1 MQAIYMTEIAA
12 WFAAISVVL
21 LLLAAVGVIAWRI
34 LRHAHAAARMRHRLA
49 LFPERNPEP
58 VLNVS
63 FDGEVRYANPAARS
77 LVARLHPKATS
88 DKLLPPDLTAH
99 IAVLLNTGQSDSHW
113 EYLYQASVLQC
124 SLHCME
130 DVGVCHVYIKDLT
143 AQHAAET
150 LLDHHTLHDMLT
162 GLPNQRAFNERLAAA
177 LGEGAPASVLLL
189 HLDRFRALM
198 ETLGHTTGETLLRA
212 VATRLTELMASTPGC
227 VVHRFEGAL
236 FAMFYPRF
244 ADAGQLAQ
252 LAAQV
257 KTLMEPAFLID
268 GRELYFSF
276 SMGASRAPEDGSDAA
291 TLLRRADTALH
302 HATRDGGGRFQAY
315 FPALD
320 VQAVERLE
328 LEHALTHSAARGEL
342 TLRYQPQI
350 RVSDGRMVGVEA
362 LVRWRHPTRGE
373 IPLTEFIP
381 LAESSGAIITIGEWV
396 LRTACERTQAWRAA
410 GLPPITVAINL
421 SPRHFRSPRLV
432 QQVEAS
438 LAASGLAA
446 KWLEIE
452 ITESAAMHDIELAV
466 ATLAQLKALGI
477 RLALDDFGTG
487 HSALA
492 WLRRFPVDKLK
503 IDQSFVRGM
512 EHDPADAA
520 IVRAVITLGREMGLA
535 ILAEGVEEAGQLAM
549 LRAMRCD
556 QIQGYLF
563 SKPLTETQLLELLA
577 ALPPQDEA
585 PSTETRGEIY
595 EHPTARVH
603 PLRP

>member
-1 MQAIYMTEIAA
+1 MTGVAA
-12 WFAAISVVL
+12 WLAALGIAL
-21 LLLAAVGVIAWRI
+21 LLLAAVGVITYRI
-34 LRHAHAAARMRHRLA
+34 LRRMHAAAQVRRRLA
-49 LFPERNPEP
+49 LFPERNPQP
-58 VLNVS
+58 VLSVS
-63 FDGEVRYANPAARS
+63 FDGQVRYANPAARM
-77 LVARLHPKATS
+77 LATS
-88 DKLLPPDLTAH
+88 LYANGNAASLLPSDLVDRMGA
-99 IAVLLNTGQSDSHW
+99 LLNSGQSDDNW
-113 EYLYQASVLQC
+113 EYLYQTSVLQC
-124 SLHCME
+124 SVHCME
-130 DVGVCHVYIKDLT
+130 DFDVCHIYLKDLT
-143 AQHAAET
+143 AQHIAET
-150 LLDHHTLHDMLT
+150 LLDHHSLHDLLT
-162 GLPNQRAFNERLAAA
+162 GLPNQRAFNERLAGA
-177 LGEGAPASVLLL
+177 LANGAPFAVLLL
-189 HLDRFRALM
+189 HLDRFRQLM
-198 ETLGHTTGETLLRA
+198 ETLGHATGETLLRA
-212 VATRLTELMASTPGC
+212 VAKRLAGLVTSTPGC
-227 VVHRFEGAL
+227 AVHRFEGAL
-236 FAMFYPRF
+236 FAVFLPQPSNPS
-244 ADAGQLAQ
+244 DLAQ

-257 KTLMEPAFLID
+257 KTLMIPAFYID

-276 SMGASRAPEDGSDAA
+276 SVGASSAPEDGLDAG
-291 TLLRRADTALH
+291 TLLRRADTALQYVK
-302 HATRDGGGRFQAY
+302 REGGDGFKSY

-320 VQAVERLE
+320 AQAVERLE
-328 LEHALTHSAARGEL
+328 LEHALTHAAARGEL

-381 LAESSGAIITIGEWV
+381 LAESSGAIINIGEWV
-396 LRTACERTQAWRAA
+396 LRTACERAQAWRTA

-432 QQVEAS
+432 QQVETS

-446 KWLEIE
+446 RWLEIE
-452 ITESAAMHDIELAV
+452 ITESAAMHDIEQAV
-466 ATLAQLKALGI
+466 ATLTHLKALGV

-503 IDQSFVRGM
+503 IDQSFVHGM
-512 EHDPADAA
+512 EHDTADAA
-520 IVRAVITLGREMGLA
+520 IVRAVITLGREMELA

-577 ALPPQDEA
+577 VLPPEDEA
-585 PSTETRGEIY
+585 PSMETRGEIY
-595 EHPTARVH
+595 EHPASRIH